1 MSSANEEGELKRSST
16 EINRDKG
23 SLDKTSSS
31 KKIEH
36 KNLSPEG
43 QGQSN
48 VYGCQIS
55 NSKAQHKSQT
65 PRNNFINTIISN
77 PRVHVA
83 KNSSDSKYSRDQL
96 NSEILTNTNE
106 DANSTD
112 LKARDA
118 NTLEGSVTEK
128 SHQPRKKFGTSLI
141 EKNSRSKLHNNSC
154 SKIKQ
159 SLVCINNTTSLHN
172 NHAKSTVAT
181 SSSKGPN
188 NLRGHSK
195 HLNTNSSNHNNISYS
210 NPKTSSTPHNKKPNS
225 SVENS

>member
-1 MSSANEEGELKRSST
+1 M
-16 EINRDKG
+16 
-23 SLDKTSSS
+23 LDKTSSS
-31 KKIEH
+31 KKIDRR
-36 KNLSPEG
+36 NLSPSV

-48 VYGCQIS
+48 VYGGQSS
-55 NSKAQHKSQT
+55 NSKNQPKSQT

-77 PRVHVA
+77 PRVQVA

-96 NSEILTNTNE
+96 NMEILTNTNE

-112 LKARDA
+112 LKARDP
-118 NTLEGSVTEK
+118 NTLEGSMTEK

-159 SLVCINNTTSLHN
+159 SLVSNNNTKSAHN

-181 SSSKGPN
+181 STSNGQK
-188 NLRGHSK
+188 NLRNHSK